1 MPLELVTAVAVAEP
15 ENVALA
21 PLPGAVN
28 VTVAPLTGLAYES
41 LTDACR
47 AVENAVLMEVLCGV
61 PALAPMLAAA
71 PASLVSEK
79 LAGVEAPTTVAV
91 TV

>member
-1 MPLELVTAVAVAEP
+1 VK
-15 ENVALA
+15 
-21 PLPGAVN
+21 
-28 VTVAPLTGLAYES
+28 VTVAPLTGLVYES

-47 AVENAVLMEVLCGV
+47 AVENTVLTVVLCGV
-61 PALAPMLAAA
+61 PALALMLAAT
-71 PASLVSEK
+71 PALLVSEK